1 MDKEELNNLIEKLNQ
16 ESEWNHFFEL
26 EKGIQTIPNDKI
38 PKSDGSN
45 IKKWK
50 RITKIINEKHFKD
63 KTVLDIGC
71 SDGYFSIMSS
81 KFAKKVIGI
90 DLDFS
95 RIKKAEFIKTYL
107 KLKNCNF
114 FHKSIDA
121 FDNEKFDICLV
132 LGLIHRLPDPL
143 TFLNKL
149 SKITDEIVIEYKSS
163 KSQKKLAFYGGAQK
177 KLNDLNRLYFLF
189 SPSCLENIL
198 ENLGFKIV
206 NSEKIP
212 IFSKLKFPRHIIHAK
227 KN

>member
-1 MDKEELNNLIEKLNQ
+1 MDKKDLINLLEKLNE

-26 EKGIQTIPNDKI
+26 EKGIQTIPNEKI
-38 PKSDGSN
+38 PKS
-45 IKKWK
+45 
-50 RITKIINEKHFKD
+50 E
-63 KTVLDIGC
+63 TVLDIGC

-81 KFAKKVIGI
+81 KFARKVVGI

-121 FDNEKFDICLV
+121 FDKEKFDICLV

-177 KLNDLNRLYFLF
+177 KSNDLNRLYFLF
-189 SPSCLENIL
+189 SPNCLENIL

-206 NSEKIP
+206 NSEKFP

>member
-1 MDKEELNNLIEKLNQ
+1 MDKKDLINLLEKLNE

-26 EKGIQTIPNDKI
+26 EKGIQTIPNEKI

-45 IKKWK
+45 IKKWE
-50 RITKIINEKHFKD
+50 RIIKIISEKHFTD

-81 KFAKKVIGI
+81 KFARKVVGI

-121 FDNEKFDICLV
+121 FDKEKFDICLV

-177 KLNDLNRLYFLF
+177 KSNDLNRLYFLF
-189 SPSCLENIL
+189 SPNCLENIL

-206 NSEKIP
+206 NSDKFH
-212 IFSKLKFPRHIIHAK
+212 IFSKLKLPRHIIHAK